1 MNKDFW
7 ENKKV
12 LITGG
17 SGLLGKHLLPILR
30 KTEGELFAP
39 RRKDYDLRFENE
51 VISMFKGFR
60 PDIVIHMA
68 VNGGGIGYMSNN
80 PGSIYYDNVTMN
92 TNVVHNSFRNNVK
105 KFVGIGTVCEYP
117 KHTPVPFREENLWN
131 GYPEETNAPYGISKR
146 MMLMHTQSY
155 SNNYGFNGIHLLL
168 ANLYGPR
175 DNFKPERS
183 HAIPALIQK
192 MINAKE
198 GGESKV
204 VLWGTGNASR
214 EFLFVEDAA
223 NAIII
228 ATEKYDKPE
237 PLNIGSGKEIKIRDL
252 AEKIKI
258 YTGFKGEII
267 WDTSKPDGQ
276 PRRHLDVSKAKKYMD
291 FKAKTDFD
299 EGLRKTIKWYLR
311 YRDGKAD

>member
-7 ENKKV
+7 KNKKV
-12 LITGG
+12 LITGS

-30 KTEGELFAP
+30 KTEAELFVP
-39 RRKDYDLRFENE
+39 RRKDYDLRSEGE
-51 VISMFKGFR
+51 VISMFKEFR

-92 TNVVHNSFRNNVK
+92 TNVVHHSFRNNVK

-131 GYPEETNAPYGISKR
+131 GYPEGTNAPYGISKR
-146 MMLMHTQSY
+146 MMLVHTQAY
-155 SNNYGFNGIHLLL
+155 SKNYGFNGIHLLL
-168 ANLYGPR
+168 ANLYGPH

-192 MINAKE
+192 MINAREDGKKE
-198 GGESKV
+198 V

-214 EFLFVEDAA
+214 EFLFAEDAA

-237 PLNIGSGKEIKIRDL
+237 PLNIGSGKEITIRDL
-252 AEKIKI
+252 AENIKT

-276 PRRHLDVSKAKKYMD
+276 PRRHLDVSKAKKDID
-291 FKAKTDFD
+291 FKAGTDFD
-299 EGLRKTIKWYLR
+299 EGLKKTIKWYLR
-311 YRDGKAD
+311 YRDGKTN